1 MKKIINTSNAPSAIG
16 TYSQAVMVNGFL
28 YTSGQIGIDP
38 SDGSMVSGGVRKQTD
53 RVLNNIEAILLEAG
67 LNKKNIIK
75 LTVFLMDLEDF
86 QHGLERSTAEYEN
99 PSNDRNY
106 AHREFYIDYLNRQD
120 GESDRLVDSSEAL
133 KSLLIIHAIYKSIEE
148 DREVFLSE
156 DNLQSKLGE

>member
-86 QHGLERSTAEYEN
+86 QHINQSFKKFFDGLSFPTRTTIEVKGLPLNALVE
-99 PSNDRNY
+99 
-106 AHREFYIDYLNRQD
+106 IDCVAYLD
-120 GESDRLVDSSEAL
+120 
-133 KSLLIIHAIYKSIEE
+133 K
-148 DREVFLSE
+148 
-156 DNLQSKLGE
+156 